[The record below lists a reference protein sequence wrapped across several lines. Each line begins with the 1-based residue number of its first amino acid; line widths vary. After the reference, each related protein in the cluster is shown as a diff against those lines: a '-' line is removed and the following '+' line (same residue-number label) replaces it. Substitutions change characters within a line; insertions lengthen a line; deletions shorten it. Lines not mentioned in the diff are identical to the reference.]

1 MSEQGN
7 MFERDWAGEL
17 EQWLHDKF
25 AELCE
30 TIGQTVPLA
39 GLRITPSLGIEESKY
54 FLLGLE
60 AGLFELDEL
69 GYVQSELLPP
79 PSRGNSRQK
88 MCQIFWHNPPP
99 PHLFR
104 EGVCQLSTASFLIL
118 KRGWLKSQLVM
129 EPSIKEHRS
138 LAYGVDI
145 LVKASPEKL
154 LICVEVKRNTAELQK
169 LVRDL
174 RACCKRG
181 AHAKDDCGFPQ
192 NHPKYEFCA
201 FYKPTYFWAV
211 APDAE
216 VCFKLKYEHGSIDLE
231 QLISLP
237 PRSLIELE

>member
-1 MSEQGN
+1 M
-7 MFERDWAGEL
+7 ERDWVGEL
-17 EQWLHDKF
+17 EEWLQDRF

-30 TIGQTVPLA
+30 TIGQPVPLS
-39 GLRITPSLGIEESKY
+39 GLRINPHLGIEESRY

-60 AGLFELDEL
+60 AELFHSDEL

-79 PSRGNSRQK
+79 PSKGDTRQK

-104 EGVCQLSTASFLIL
+104 EGVCQLSTAALLIM
-118 KRGWLKSQLVM
+118 KRGWLKSHILM
-129 EPSIKEHRS
+129 EPDLKDDRDMS
-138 LAYGVDI
+138 YGIDI
-145 LVKASPEKL
+145 LVKSPTGQIL
-154 LICVEVKRNTAELQK
+154 ACVEVKRSVAELEK
-169 LVRDL
+169 LIRDL
-174 RACCKRG
+174 RTCCKRG

-211 APDAE
+211 APDAD
-216 VCFKLKYEHGSIDLE
+216 VCFKMKYDDGSIDLE

-237 PRSLIELE
+237 PRSMIESL

>member
-1 MSEQGN
+1 M
-7 MFERDWAGEL
+7 ERDWASEL
-17 EQWLHDKF
+17 EKYLRDRF

-30 TIGQTVPLA
+30 AIGQPLPPSR
-39 GLRITPSLGIEESKY
+39 LRINPALGLDESKY

-60 AGLFELDEL
+60 AGLFRPDVE
-69 GYVQSELLPP
+69 GYVQSELLPS
-79 PSRGNSRQK
+79 PSTGNIRQT
-88 MCQIFWHNPPP
+88 MCQLFWHNPPP

-104 EGVCQLSTASFLIL
+104 EGVCQLSTAALLIL
-118 KRGWLKSQLVM
+118 KRGWLRSHILL
-129 EPSIKEHRS
+129 EPDCKDDRDMS
-138 LAYGVDI
+138 YGIDI
-145 LVKASPEKL
+145 LVKSPMGQIL
-154 LICVEVKRNTAELQK
+154 VCVEVKRSLAELEK
-169 LVRDL
+169 LMTDL

-216 VCFKLKYEHGSIDLE
+216 VCFRIKYDDGSIELE

-237 PRSLIELE
+237 PRSMIESH